1 MALADLLR
9 TECIQ
14 LGTPPMTKEEIIRSM
29 VETLSRTG
37 LVASVSQVTRALLER
52 ERVMSTGIGRGVAL
66 PHARSPAVK
75 EFCVAIARPQE
86 PIDFGALD
94 GEPVRL
100 FFLVVGPG
108 DRTGLMR
115 VLTRISRLLYTGDL
129 QKRLLGAKGAGEIVD
144 LITAEEAKIKS

>member
-1 MALADLLR
+1 M
-9 TECIQ
+9 
-14 LGTPPMTKEEIIRSM
+14 
-29 VETLSRTG
+29 
-37 LVASVSQVTRALLER
+37 
-52 ERVMSTGIGRGVAL
+52 
-66 PHARSPAVK
+66 
-75 EFCVAIARPQE
+75 
-86 PIDFGALD
+86 IDFGALD